1 MSESQPAGGKPRKR
15 LKKRTVVATV
25 LASVGVVLGALW
37 GVDTWARQQVADY
50 VTEKVQEVLSL
61 DSDEPVTVEI
71 AGVSVIAQVLT
82 GSLEQVDVGV
92 DDVTIGE
99 FTGGVELRAEGIPV
113 DLSRPVDRVQIEF
126 TVNEKS
132 IQKIAHVLS
141 ATAIDEVE
149 LVEPE
154 IQFASEFKVFGFR
167 IDVGVGIE
175 PFAEDG
181 EIGFTPTTIT
191 LNGVSTS
198 AEALKNKYGSVASS
212 LLQTRSICV
221 ARWLPVALTVD
232 DVAVRDDDLVI
243 TIGADKA
250 IFDDASLR
258 QLGSCPAS

>member
-1 MSESQPAGGKPRKR
+1 VTVTAPAAPKKGP
-15 LKKRTVVATV
+15 KKRTIAATI
-25 LASVGVVLGALW
+25 LASLGVVLGALW
-37 GVDTWARQQVADY
+37 GVDAWARQQVADY
-50 VTEKVQEVLSL
+50 VTEKVQQVLSL
-61 DSDEPVTVEI
+61 DSDEPVSVEI

-92 DDVTIGE
+92 EDVTLGE
-99 FTGGVELRAEGIPV
+99 FTGGVALRAEGIPI
-113 DLSRPVDRVQIEF
+113 DLAKPIDTVQIEF

-141 ATAIDEVE
+141 ATAIDTVE

-154 IQFASEFKVFGFR
+154 IQFESEFSVFGFSL
-167 IDVGVGIE
+167 DVGVGIE
-175 PFAEDG
+175 PFAENG
-181 EIGFTPTTIT
+181 EIGFTPTSIS
-191 LNGVSTS
+191 LNGVRTT
-198 AEALKNKYGSVASS
+198 AAALSDKYGSFAAT

-250 IFDDASLR
+250 IFNDASLR
-258 QLGSCPAS
+258 KLGSCPS

>member
-1 MSESQPAGGKPRKR
+1 MADAPPKKPKKK

-25 LASVGVVLGALW
+25 LASIGVVVGALW
-37 GVDTWARQQVADY
+37 GLDSWARQQVADY

-61 DSDEPVTVEI
+61 DSDQPVTVEV
-71 AGVSVIAQVLT
+71 AGVSVIAQVIT

-99 FTGGVELRAEGIPV
+99 FTGGVTMRAEGIPV
-113 DLSRPVDRVQIEF
+113 DLSRPVDKVEIEF
-126 TVNEKS
+126 TVNETS
-132 IQKIAHVLS
+132 IQKIAAFLS
-141 ATAIDEVE
+141 ATTIDEVT

-154 IQFASEFKVFGFR
+154 IQFASQFKVFGFP

-175 PFAEDG
+175 PFAQEG
-181 EIGFTPTTIT
+181 EIGFTPTSIS
-191 LNGVSTS
+191 LNGVRTS
-198 AEALKNKYGSVASS
+198 AAALSDRYGSVAAS

-258 QLGSCPAS
+258 SLGSCPN

>member
-1 MSESQPAGGKPRKR
+1 MADAPAKKPKKK

-25 LASVGVVLGALW
+25 LASIGVVVGALW
-37 GVDTWARQQVADY
+37 GLDAWARQQVADY

-61 DSDEPVTVEI
+61 DSDQPVTVEV
-71 AGVSVIAQVLT
+71 AGVSVIAQVIT

-99 FTGGVELRAEGIPV
+99 FTGGVTMRAEGIPV
-113 DLSRPVDRVQIEF
+113 DLSRPVDKVEIEF
-126 TVNEKS
+126 TVNETS
-132 IQKIAHVLS
+132 IQKIAAFLS
-141 ATAIDEVE
+141 ATTIDEVK

-154 IQFASEFKVFGFR
+154 IQFASQFKVFGFP

-175 PFAEDG
+175 PFAQEG
-181 EIGFTPTTIT
+181 EIGFTPTSIS
-191 LNGVSTS
+191 LNGVRTS
-198 AEALKNKYGSVASS
+198 AAALSDRYGSVAAS

-258 QLGSCPAS
+258 SLGSCPN